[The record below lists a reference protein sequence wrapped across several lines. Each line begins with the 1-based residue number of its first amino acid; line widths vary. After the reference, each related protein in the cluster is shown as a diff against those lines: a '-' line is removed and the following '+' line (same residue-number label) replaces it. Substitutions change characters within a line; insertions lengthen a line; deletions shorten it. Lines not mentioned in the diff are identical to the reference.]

1 MAIAKLDDGTHWAI
15 STDGSSWTPIYVP
28 APNIKIEHTN
38 VASAD
43 SGRTE
48 DGVMHI
54 NWVRRDIRKVNLM
67 YNAISGAEKAKME
80 QLMQGK
86 EFWFRYRDP
95 HYEVVNNVETLVE
108 VSSFYGYTG
117 ESNYQFYSSVHYENE
132 GGIFTNFSINVI
144 EF

>member
-1 MAIAKLDDGTHWAI
+1 MIAKLDDGTHWAV
-15 STDGSSWTPIYVP
+15 SSDGTNWTPIYVP

-54 NWVRRDIRKVNLM
+54 NWVRRDVRKVNLI
-67 YNAISGAEKAKME
+67 YNAISGNEKDAME
-80 QLMQGK
+80 TLMQGK
-86 EFWFRYRDP
+86 EFYFRFLDGGTVR
-95 HYEVVNNVETLVE
+95 E
-108 VSSFYGYTG
+108 FYGYTG
-117 ESNYQFYSSVHYENE
+117 ESSYQFYSSAHYTSE

>member
-1 MAIAKLDDGTHWAI
+1 MAIAKLDDGTHWAVSFDNK
-15 STDGSSWTPIYVP
+15 STWSPIYIP

-48 DGVMHI
+48 DGMMHI
-54 NWVRRDIRKVNLM
+54 QWVRRDVKKVNLV
-67 YNAISGAEKAKME
+67 YNAISGNEKEYMIN
-80 QLMQGK
+80 LMQGK
-86 EFWFRYRDP
+86 EFWFRYLDVTVK
-95 HYEVVNNVETLVE
+95 E
-108 VSSFYGYTG
+108 FYGYTG
-117 ESNYQFYSSVHYENE
+117 ENNYQYYSNTLNASE

>member
-1 MAIAKLDDGTHWAI
+1 MAIAKLDDGTHWAV
-15 STDGSSWTPIYVP
+15 SFDDKATWQPIYVP

-54 NWVRRDIRKVNLM
+54 TWVRRDVKKVNLV
-67 YNAISGAEKAKME
+67 YNAISGNEKEFMIN
-80 QLMQGK
+80 LMQGK
-86 EFWFRYRDP
+86 EFWFRYLDTTVK
-95 HYEVVNNVETLVE
+95 E
-108 VSSFYGYTG
+108 FFGYTG
-117 ESNYQFYSSVHYENE
+117 ENNYAYYSSVHRPEE
-132 GGIFTNFSINVI
+132 GGIYTNFSINVI